1 VSAKV
6 IRRIHKL
13 RKHVE
18 NEARLA
24 LTVAERD
31 RQRQEE
37 VIQELNDAIDRS
49 REGLLDANAEELFY
63 HQSWVLRMEMTR
75 RQAEA
80 VLMEKQQEVFRRR
93 AILVEAAKEARILER
108 VAEVREE
115 AAAAEERHRSGKLLD
130 EIGVQAWWG
139 KRA

>member
-1 VSAKV
+1 MTAKV

-37 VIQELNDAIDRS
+37 VIQELNDAIERS
-49 REGLLDANAEELFY
+49 REEVSAFNAEELFY
-63 HQSWVLRMEMTR
+63 QQGWVLRMELIR
-75 RQAEA
+75 RGAEA
-80 VLMEKQQEVFRRR
+80 LLMEKQREVSRRR
-93 AILVEAAKEARILER
+93 GVLIEAAKEARILER

-115 AAAAEERHRSGKLLD
+115 AAEQEERHRSGKVLD
-130 EIGVQAWWG
+130 ETGVQGWWG
-139 KRA
+139 KRG